1 MGHGSYTAAD
11 WQKLKNSRNLGS
23 GDNVF
28 ANNRLQDKYNSKFI
42 ACRESF
48 DSEDSP
54 ESTPVI
60 LGFDCTGSM
69 GWLANEIAQNSLNET
84 ITKILS
90 TKVVTDP
97 HMMCAAFANYD
108 APLQVTQF
116 EADIRV
122 VEQLLELYISGWNHY
137 SYDALLWYFA
147 AKHTKTDCWEKRHK
161 KGILIGIGDE
171 ICGRGQYNIPTETI
185 KSVFDDEVDHNLS
198 EDDIWSEASQKYEIV
213 HIVVGNER
221 RVDGDAYKS
230 WIEAYPGRVARLHE
244 KDIKLLSDVILAI
257 MRLINGEDR
266 EAILNQI
273 EKDDD
278 REIVRKA
285 IEDFN

>member
-11 WQKLKNSRNLGS
+11 WQKLKNSRNLGV

-28 ANNRLQDKYNSKFI
+28 VGNHLQDKYNAKFI
-42 ACRESF
+42 SCRESF

-90 TKVVTDP
+90 TKIVTDP

-122 VEQLLELYISGWNHY
+122 VEQLLELYISGWNSY

-171 ICGRGQYNIPTETI
+171 ICGRGKYNIDAETI
-185 KSVFDDEVDHNLS
+185 KSVFDDEVDHDLS

-221 RVDGDAYKS
+221 RVEGDAYKS
-230 WIEAYPGRVARLHE
+230 WTEAYPGKVARLHQ
-244 KDIKLLSDVILAI
+244 DNIKLLSDVIIAI
-257 MRLINGEDR
+257 MRLINGEDKDT
-266 EAILNQI
+266 ILKQI

>member
-28 ANNRLQDKYNSKFI
+28 ANNHLQDKYNSKFI
-42 ACRESF
+42 EKRESF

-122 VEQLLELYISGWNHY
+122 VEQLLELYISGWNKY

-171 ICGRGQYNIPTETI
+171 ICGRGQYSIPAETI
-185 KSVFDDEVDHNLS
+185 KSVFDDEVDHDIS
-198 EDDIWSEASQKYEIV
+198 EDDIWGEASQKYEIA

-221 RVDGDAYKS
+221 RVEGDAYQS
-230 WIEAYPGRVARLHE
+230 WTEAYPGRVARLHE

-266 EAILNQI
+266 ETILNQI
-273 EKDDD
+273 EKEDERD
-278 REIVRKA
+278 IVRKA

>member
-28 ANNRLQDKYNSKFI
+28 ANNHLQDKYNSKFI
-42 ACRESF
+42 EKRESF

-97 HMMCAAFANYD
+97 HMMCAAFADYSY
-108 APLQVTQF
+108 PLQVTQF

-122 VEQLLELYISGWNHY
+122 VEQLLELYLYGGNQY

-147 AKHTKTDCWEKRHK
+147 AKHTKTDCWDKRHK
-161 KGILIGIGDE
+161 KGILIGVGDE
-171 ICGRGQYNIPTETI
+171 VCGRGKYIIPTETI
-185 KSVFDDEVDHNLS
+185 KKVFDDDVERGLT
-198 EDDIWSEASQKYEIV
+198 EDDIWQEASKKYEIA
-213 HIVVGNER
+213 HIVVGNTR
-221 RVDGDAYKS
+221 RVEGESYETWKA
-230 WIEAYPGRVARLHE
+230 AYPGRVARLHE

-266 EAILNQI
+266 ETILNQI

>member
-28 ANNRLQDKYNSKFI
+28 ANNHLQDKYNSKFI
-42 ACRESF
+42 EKRESF

-97 HMMCAAFANYD
+97 HMMCAAFADYSY
-108 APLQVTQF
+108 PLQVTQF

-122 VEQLLELYISGWNHY
+122 VEQLLELYLYGGNQY

-147 AKHTKTDCWEKRHK
+147 AKHTKTDCWDKRHK

-171 ICGRGQYNIPTETI
+171 VCGRGKYIIPTKII
-185 KSVFDDEVDHNLS
+185 KKVFDDDIDHDLS
-198 EDDIWSEASQKYEIV
+198 EDDIWNEASQKYEIV
-213 HIVVGNER
+213 HIVVGNEH

-230 WIEAYPGRVARLHE
+230 WKEAYPGRVARLHE

-266 EAILNQI
+266 ETILNQI
-273 EKDDD
+273 EKEDERD
-278 REIVRKA
+278 IVRKA

>member
-28 ANNRLQDKYNSKFI
+28 ANNHLQDKYNSKFI
-42 ACRESF
+42 EKRESF

-90 TKVVTDP
+90 TKVVTAP
-97 HMMCAAFANYD
+97 HMMCAAFADYNY
-108 APLQVTQF
+108 PLQVTQF

-122 VEQLLELYISGWNHY
+122 VEQLLELYLYGGNRY

-147 AKHTKTDCWEKRHK
+147 AKHTKTDCWEKRKK

-171 ICGRGQYNIPTETI
+171 VCGRDKYVIPAATI
-185 KSVFDDEVDHNLS
+185 KQVFDDDIDHELS
-198 EDDIWSEASQKYEIV
+198 EDDIWNDASQKYEIV

-221 RVDGDAYKS
+221 RVEGDAYKS
-230 WIEAYPGRVARLHE
+230 WTEAYPGRVARLHE

-266 EAILNQI
+266 ETILKQI